1 LRRHP
6 FESYLDK
13 VFDFSAKVGAL
24 PDGRQSPR
32 HHGKKIFDAVFL
44 GAACQFPALH
54 RIETE
59 CRRGALSKRIGLL
72 SEDAIGYALERQD
85 PSAIF
90 ALGCDLARQLKRNGI
105 FRSDWSRGLVVAAVD
120 GMEICSSFA
129 RFCDHCM
136 ERKVKHTVD
145 GELREEL
152 QYYHRICAVTIVS
165 SAFPIPLGL
174 RFQKNGE
181 TEVSCTLSL
190 LQDLLDHVGRRFF
203 DLLVADAL
211 YLQAP
216 FVRAVEALGLDWV
229 VNLKDNQPELLAEAQ
244 RLTAQPAPHRQSLDQ
259 DELQL
264 WHAPEVYWPVAN
276 RSVRVVKTVRTQRKN
291 RIRVGLNEAGRRRPQ
306 KEMVVEQSTNF
317 YASNLELGA
326 IPPVFIHQ
334 LGRSRWVIDTEVF
347 QTITT
352 DGHLKKPSV
361 HQGRGQAL
369 IVLTMIRVLAFTL
382 TLVFFH
388 RQVRSHYRSCSIG
401 FCDLAQRLAYQLIVT
416 PQPDSS

>member
-1 LRRHP
+1 
-6 FESYLDK
+6 

-44 GAACQFPALH
+44 GAACQFPAVH

-59 CRRGALSKRIGLL
+59 CQRGALSKRIGSL

-85 PSAIF
+85 PHAIF
-90 ALGCDLARQLKRNGI
+90 ALGCEIARQLKRNGI
-105 FRSDWSRGLVVAAVD
+105 FGSDWSRGLVVAAVD

-129 RFCDHCM
+129 RSCDHCM

-165 SAFPIPLGL
+165 SAFPIPLGI

-181 TEVSCTLSL
+181 TEVSCSLSL
-190 LQDLLDHVGRRFF
+190 LQDLLDRLGRRFL

-216 FVRAVEALGLDWV
+216 FVREVEGLGLDWAI
-229 VNLKDNQPELLAEAQ
+229 NLKENQPELLTEAQ
-244 RLTAQPAPHRQSLDQ
+244 RLTAEPAPHRPSLDQ

-264 WHAPEVYWPVAN
+264 WHAPEVYWPVAD
-276 RSVRVVKTVRTQRKN
+276 RSVRVVKTVRTKRKN
-291 RIRVGLNEAGRRRPQ
+291 RIRVGLNDAGRRRPQ
-306 KEMVVEQSTNF
+306 KEMVVEQSTDM
-317 YASNLELGA
+317 E
-326 IPPVFIHQ
+326 
-334 LGRSRWVIDTEVF
+334 
-347 QTITT
+347 
-352 DGHLKKPSV
+352 
-361 HQGRGQAL
+361 
-369 IVLTMIRVLAFTL
+369 
-382 TLVFFH
+382 
-388 RQVRSHYRSCSIG
+388 
-401 FCDLAQRLAYQLIVT
+401 
-416 PQPDSS
+416 